1 MMDLQPHLRGEL
13 VELRP
18 LRPEDFDGLFAAASD
33 PEIWAQHPESDRWTE
48 PVFRRYFAGALASGG
63 AFLVLDAV
71 DGRVIGSTRFHGY
84 DPEKREVE
92 IGWTFLVRSCWGG
105 PHNGEMKRLLLDHAF
120 RFVDRVIFL
129 IGPDNWR
136 SRRAVEKIGAALDG
150 TRRNPDGSESVVYA
164 ITRVRPS
171 PAPPPAAGAGPA
183 PHSAPRVR

>member
-1 MMDLQPHLRGEL
+1 M
-13 VELRP
+13 
-18 LRPEDFDGLFAAASD
+18 
-33 PEIWAQHPESDRWTE
+33 
-48 PVFRRYFAGALASGG
+48 
-63 AFLVLDAV
+63 
-71 DGRVIGSTRFHGY
+71 IGSTRFHGY

-120 RFVDRVIFL
+120 RFVDRVVFL
-129 IGPDNWR
+129 IGPDNRR
-136 SRRAVEKIGAALDG
+136 SRRAVEKIGAVLDG